1 MMLTQDLVLNL
12 PVLAGEIATGY
23 YFDLLQQL
31 SLLEH
36 FELVSDRRV
45 QALVRSKAH
54 SVRLLVAPKLND
66 AELPGHPDSLPNK
79 ESKEDISEDTASTCS
94 VGDTSN
100 VDDCK
105 SDGVLSDEQE
115 SITDPE
121 LLTRRLKEVQGDW
134 VTKKGSTL
142 KISGLVATWSA
153 GFTGSLSADHE
164 FLYLK
169 FPNDEKEY
177 HAYLRMDDN
186 VLCWSDGD
194 LWRRSENKDMPLP
207 EQEWHGV
214 LVPQRQPS
222 QEQLVVHG
230 LVSVGHCSDTESESS
245 ADETPAVGHRQRG
258 QRKMRTRKE
267 RTEKSTLTSQDK
279 QEAIPDLLA

>member
-1 MMLTQDLVLNL
+1 M
-12 PVLAGEIATGY
+12 
-23 YFDLLQQL
+23 
-31 SLLEH
+31 
-36 FELVSDRRV
+36 VSDRRV

-79 ESKEDISEDTASTCS
+79 ESKEDSEDNASTCIE
-94 VGDTSN
+94 DTSN
-100 VDDCK
+100 VHDCK
-105 SDGVLSDEQE
+105 SDGALSDEQE
-115 SITDPE
+115 SVTDPE

-230 LVSVGHCSDTESESS
+230 LVSVGHCSDTETESS

-279 QEAIPDLLA
+279 QEASPDLLA